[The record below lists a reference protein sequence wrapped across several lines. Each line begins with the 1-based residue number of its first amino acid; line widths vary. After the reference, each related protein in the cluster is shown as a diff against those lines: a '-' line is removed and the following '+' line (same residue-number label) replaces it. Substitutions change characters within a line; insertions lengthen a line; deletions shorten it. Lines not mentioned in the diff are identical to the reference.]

1 MSIYSSSDHHAHHN
15 PDSPQARAD
24 ATYHGVFDHPGSPDE
39 PSVEDLLSQ
48 AEQRNVTLGSNW
60 QAIEMLIA
68 AVRKLAN
75 Q

>member
-1 MSIYSSSDHHAHHN
+1 MTIYQSHDHHAHSN
-15 PDSPQARAD
+15 PDSPQSRAD
-24 ATYHGVFDHPGSPDE
+24 ATYNGVCDHPGAPDE
-39 PSVEDLLSQ
+39 PSVEELLSM

-60 QAIEMLIA
+60 QAISVLIA